1 MLKVVLFANV
11 NTAIRLTYFEIVI
24 VILNKQGGKDIA
36 EYTKETLKSLQ
47 ILLFSEAPNL

>member
-24 VILNKQGGKDIA
+24 VVFNKQGGK
-36 EYTKETLKSLQ
+36 TLQ
-47 ILLFSEAPNL
+47 NILKKR